1 MTDSRDICL
10 KALYNFLKENEN
22 ILKQPES
29 LNFLGSIKLPSVNLN
44 AENLLS
50 LLIQKNDRLFFFE
63 NPDKK
68 FSMLGIGLVL
78 DFSENGLG
86 RLSSLNKKIQDLK
99 RKVIS
104 NWKGDE
110 NQLPLIC
117 GTMKFTA
124 EHSKEEW
131 QDFYDSDWFVPEFIF
146 VKTSEE
152 EYFVYNFLNKNSSQK
167 KIEDKFNLRLKELFE
182 LTPTQE
188 NKTFKILNIQGGS
201 AKDKKKW
208 KILVKNTIDK
218 LTEQDISKLVLSRRV
233 ILKLTDQPDWD
244 SLLKYFRS
252 NYPTSYIY
260 LYHKNNS
267 TFFGASPERLIKF
280 HQKEI
285 TIDVI
290 AGSLPRGTNEH
301 EEKLLEEQMSL
312 SKKLNTEHELVL
324 HQVKKS
330 ISRFV
335 SKIYSNRVPFK
346 KLKEVQHLHTVLK
359 SEMLAEAKMLEI
371 VESIFPTAAVCGEPK
386 DKSLGLIKKI
396 EDYNRGLYS
405 GLIGYFNF
413 DDEGEFIVAIRS
425 ALYNQKKL
433 YAYAGVGI
441 LKESDPEIEYNETE
455 LKLKTI
461 LNFFDE
467 KSK

>member
-1 MTDSRDICL
+1 MFDSTDNCL
-10 KALYNFLKENEN
+10 KAFSNFLKEKETT
-22 ILKQPES
+22 LRQQES
-29 LNFLGSIKLPSVNLN
+29 LNSLVSIKLPSVDFN
-44 AENLLS
+44 ASNLLFS
-50 LLIQKNDRLFFFE
+50 LIQKNDRLFYYE
-63 NPDKK
+63 NADKN

-99 RKVIS
+99 KKVIS
-104 NWKGDE
+104 NWIEYE
-110 NQLPLIC
+110 NELPLIC
-117 GTMKFTA
+117 GAMKFTA

-131 QDFYDSDWFVPEFIF
+131 QDFYDSDWFIPEFIL
-146 VKTSEE
+146 VKKLE
-152 EYFVYNFLNKNSSQK
+152 EYHFVYNFLNKNSSQK
-167 KIEDKFNLRLKELFE
+167 KIEDKFTLRLKELFE
-182 LTPTQE
+182 LTSTHE
-188 NKTFKILNIQGGS
+188 NKTPKILNTEGIS
-201 AKDKKKW
+201 VKDKKKW
-208 KILVKNTIDK
+208 KLLVKNSIDK
-218 LTEQDISKLVLSRRV
+218 LTEQEISKLVLSRRV
-233 ILKLTDQPDWD
+233 VLKLTDQPDWD

-290 AGSLPRGTNEH
+290 AGSLPRGIDEQ
-301 EEKLLEEQMSL
+301 EDKLLEEQMSL
-312 SKKLNTEHELVL
+312 SKKLNAEHELVL

-359 SEMLAEAKMLEI
+359 SEMAADAKMLEI

-386 DKSLGLIKKI
+386 DKSLSLIKKI

-405 GLIGYFNF
+405 GLIGYFNL

-425 ALYNQKKL
+425 ALYIQNKL

-441 LKESDPEIEYNETE
+441 LEESDPEIEFNETE

>member
-1 MTDSRDICL
+1 MLDSTDNCL
-10 KALYNFLKENEN
+10 KAFSNFLKEKETT
-22 ILKQPES
+22 LRQQES
-29 LNFLGSIKLPSVNLN
+29 LNSLVSIKLPSVDFN
-44 AENLLS
+44 AANLLYS
-50 LLIQKNDRLFFFE
+50 LIQKNDRLFFYE
-63 NPDKK
+63 NADKN

-99 RKVIS
+99 KKVIS
-104 NWKGDE
+104 NWIEYKNE
-110 NQLPLIC
+110 LPLIC
-117 GTMKFTA
+117 GAMKFTA

-131 QDFYDSDWFVPEFIF
+131 QDFYDSDWFIPEFIL
-146 VKTSEE
+146 VKKLE
-152 EYFVYNFLNKNSSQK
+152 EYHFVYNFLNKNSSQK
-167 KIEDKFNLRLKELFE
+167 KIEDKFTLRLKELFE
-182 LTPTQE
+182 LTSTHE
-188 NKTFKILNIQGGS
+188 NKTPKILNTEGIS
-201 AKDKKKW
+201 VKDKKKW
-208 KILVKNTIDK
+208 KLLVKNSIDK
-218 LTEQDISKLVLSRRV
+218 LTEQEISKLVLSRRV
-233 ILKLTDQPDWD
+233 VLKLTDQPDWD

-290 AGSLPRGTNEH
+290 AGSLPRGIDEQ
-301 EEKLLEEQMSL
+301 EDKLLEEQMSL
-312 SKKLNTEHELVL
+312 SKKLNSEHELVL

-359 SEMLAEAKMLEI
+359 SEMAADVKMLEI

-386 DKSLGLIKKI
+386 DKSLSLIKKI
-396 EDYNRGLYS
+396 EDYDRGLYS
-405 GLIGYFNF
+405 GLIGYFNL

-425 ALYNQKKL
+425 ALYIQNKV

-441 LKESDPEIEYNETE
+441 LEESDPEIEFKETE

-461 LNFFDE
+461 LNFFDD